1 MKNLIFVGLT
11 TLAVAQ
17 PTSMDQVNKIEM
29 PKEAADQMDKGRNVV
44 NLDYDEMWNNVPK
57 NKIKAKI

>member
-17 PTSMDQVNKIEM
+17 PTSMDKVNKMEM
-29 PKEAADQMDKGRNVV
+29 PKEAQEQMD
-44 NLDYDEMWNNVPK
+44 
-57 NKIKAKI
+57 